1 MGSSKKPAGCQGQ
14 AAFGGCFA
22 NLDSLPS
29 FCKGLEAAGLGVDMR
44 KMYAL
49 SILPPSARPQ
59 GREHG
64 SQDKLPNIRILCR
77 QFFSPFKKSLD
88 DIPIM

>member
-1 MGSSKKPAGCQGQ
+1 MRSSKKSADCQGR

-29 FCKGLEAAGLGVDMR
+29 FCKGLEAAGLEVDMR

-49 SILPPSARPQ
+49 SVTHSPLALK
-59 GREHG
+59 GEGTAH
-64 SQDKLPNIRILCR
+64 RIDCLTFQR
-77 QFFSPFKKSLD
+77 
-88 DIPIM
+88 